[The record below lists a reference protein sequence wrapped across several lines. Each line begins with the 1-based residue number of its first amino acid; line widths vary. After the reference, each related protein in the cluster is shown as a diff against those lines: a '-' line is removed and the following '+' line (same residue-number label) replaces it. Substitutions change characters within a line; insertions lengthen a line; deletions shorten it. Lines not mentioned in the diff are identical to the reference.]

1 MSFFGGGGGS
11 GKQIGVV
18 PAQVNAT
25 ITQAN
30 TDIKEVVNVLH
41 TEFNNVLKALA
52 DNWGT
57 VDGKNWVTN
66 NLIPNIK
73 DNVDAMCNTLVK
85 IPQVIKS
92 TAMEQARATG
102 NSISPTEGE
111 KPTMEDLTN
120 EMKDSL
126 GDEGLIGVY
135 NTLNSEVK
143 SAMTS
148 LQSKVDTQ
156 LGTTATNIQT
166 NCSTAFLND
175 DTASAVIEQAK
186 QYVVDV
192 QTSIDSVITEMQT
205 QINEN
210 TENCETFERSIQ
222 SAGLQSG
229 SGN

>member
-73 DNVDAMCNTLVK
+73 DNYRHVEELNK
-85 IPQVIKS
+85 IPTPAEFKLYF
-92 TAMEQARATG
+92 
-102 NSISPTEGE
+102 
-111 KPTMEDLTN
+111 DL
-120 EMKDSL
+120 
-126 GDEGLIGVY
+126 
-135 NTLNSEVK
+135 
-143 SAMTS
+143 
-148 LQSKVDTQ
+148 
-156 LGTTATNIQT
+156 
-166 NCSTAFLND
+166 
-175 DTASAVIEQAK
+175 
-186 QYVVDV
+186 
-192 QTSIDSVITEMQT
+192 
-205 QINEN
+205 
-210 TENCETFERSIQ
+210 
-222 SAGLQSG
+222 
-229 SGN
+229 